1 MAVAKRNLQGKKSKR
16 ARERVR
22 GKRERKRGGTV
33 CSICCFC
40 SCVCMTFGIECAGP
54 DDF

>member
-22 GKRERKRGGTV
+22 GKRERGREGALCVASAASARV
-33 CSICCFC
+33 C
-40 SCVCMTFGIECAGP
+40 A
-54 DDF
+54 